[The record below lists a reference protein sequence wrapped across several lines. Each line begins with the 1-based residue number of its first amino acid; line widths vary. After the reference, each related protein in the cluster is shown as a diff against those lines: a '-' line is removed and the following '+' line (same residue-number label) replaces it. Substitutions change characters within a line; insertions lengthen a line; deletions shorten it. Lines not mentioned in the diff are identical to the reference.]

1 MQRAGPH
8 VKGGS
13 KGNYCPTQESRIP
26 IIFLLSRARPTQQKT
41 REGGH
46 RIPGRRLTVTVP
58 SAGLT
63 KEAGSRS
70 HAAEGWYTTD
80 RHASWKRPVA
90 IRNPSLAPTFQM
102 KPFNFPFP
110 SPKLLP
116 GNLPCPPVVGE
127 DQMRLFPKRQGSP
140 PLPAPSCAPT
150 GKGSR
155 RSTPGASDLQ
165 PPPPRACDILCR
177 MRVREVKVEGQTC

>member
-1 MQRAGPH
+1 MQRAGPD

-46 RIPGRRLTVTVP
+46 RIPGRKLTATVP

-63 KEAGSRS
+63 KEAGSWS

-80 RHASWKRPVA
+80 RHASCKRPVA

-102 KPFNFPFP
+102 QPFNFPFP

-116 GNLPCPPVVGE
+116 GNLPCPPVVGK
-127 DQMRLFPKRQGSP
+127 DQMSLLLKRQGLPSP
-140 PLPAPSCAPT
+140 PCSFVCT
-150 GKGSR
+150 H
-155 RSTPGASDLQ
+155 
-165 PPPPRACDILCR
+165 
-177 MRVREVKVEGQTC
+177 MRGVTRGHSWHL